1 MVHIISSVF
10 PPGITPVEQLKCY
23 AFHILDV
30 LITHKYK
37 ISIPLRV
44 NTIYSRT
51 SMARTL
57 VARLPRLFRT
67 SS

>member
-30 LITHKYK
+30 LIKHKWK

-44 NTIYSRT
+44 T
-51 SMARTL
+51 STYTCAITN
-57 VARLPRLFRT
+57 
-67 SS
+67 SN